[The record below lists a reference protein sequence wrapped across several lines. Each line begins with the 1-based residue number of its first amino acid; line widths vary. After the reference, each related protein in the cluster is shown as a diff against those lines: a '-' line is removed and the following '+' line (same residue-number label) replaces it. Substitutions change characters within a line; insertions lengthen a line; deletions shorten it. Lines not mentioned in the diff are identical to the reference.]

1 MANNSKASNKKNCK
15 KPTQKHCD
23 CNNTLPSEFYQIER
37 TITDINNHPPAPG
50 TNGFWLIWNPTTRK
64 YEESTVPLPDGT
76 LPEISKDTKGWYL
89 TNDGKNIYWAEVQG
103 GGDGAITAIK
113 INGIEQPIV
122 DKIAEL
128 SIDKNTVG
136 LGNLDNVKQYSA
148 DNPPPYP
155 VTSVDGLTGDIE
167 TQAVKYAMQALTDEQ
182 KQQARENIGAG
193 TSDFDG
199 NYNSLI
205 NRPTI
210 PTKTSELENDNGF
223 ITEDALSDYAKTSDI
238 PVNVSQL
245 TNDAGYV
252 NKEQAA
258 SAAPVQS
265 VNSKTGVIELS
276 KADIGLGN
284 VDNTSDEDKPV
295 STAQANAIAQVQE
308 NLDQLSSNLA
318 DGTTVV
324 ARATGDADG
333 NNIANTYATKAELAD
348 ITAVQIRNKDEVIN
362 TTKDTVQTVAT
373 QYIVD
378 NYNRQPK
385 NWDGLILTITDMDN
399 DKILYIY
406 SEASQLWI
414 NAGINGV
421 DLSQYVGVFSQSF
434 TDEEKAQARANIGA
448 GTSNFSGS
456 YDDLTNKPTI
466 PEQYEL
472 PVANANTLGGI
483 KADQKTDDMTSA
495 VGVDADGKLWVKPG
509 SSIDT
514 ISADK
519 VMFSDDLVFT
529 YQFGKYVPTGGK
541 VTVPADNK
549 SWLDILND
557 AYSEDK
563 NPTITQPTVTVS
575 SATAKAYEVGTSVT
589 PAYSATFNA
598 GKYEYG
604 PTPTGAAITTWSVS
618 NNVTAETKDT
628 QSGTFAAYIVPDGS
642 AYRITVSGT
651 YSDGQIPVTA
661 LNKPYT
667 AGQIKG
673 ATKTAQTGIISGYR
687 NSFYGTFA
695 DKSTAISSASIRG
708 LAQKSG
714 KALANGNTFTVN
726 VPVGAESVVIAYPAT
741 LRNVTS
747 IKDVNGLNAD
757 ITSAFT
763 ASTMEVEGAAGYTAI
778 NYKVYRIDFAKANDT
793 ANKYT
798 VTI

>member
-23 CNNTLPSEFYQIER
+23 CNNALPSEFYQIER

-76 LPEISKDTKGWYL
+76 LPEISEDTKGWYL

-113 INGIEQPIV
+113 INGVEQTVV

-167 TQAVKYAMQALTDEQ
+167 TQAVKYATQALTDEQ
-182 KQQARENIGAG
+182 KQRARENIGAG

-223 ITEDALSDYAKTSDI
+223 ITEDALADYAKTSDI
-238 PVNVSQL
+238 PINVSQL
-245 TNDAGYV
+245 TNDAGYID
-252 NKEQAA
+252 KDQAA

-295 STAQANAIAQVQE
+295 STAQANAIAQVQK
-308 NLDQLSSNLA
+308 NLDQLSSNLT

-324 ARATGDADG
+324 ARATGDAEG

-362 TTKDTVQTVAT
+362 ATKDTVQTVAT

-378 NYNRQPK
+378 KYDRQPK

-434 TDEEKAQARANIGA
+434 TDTERAQARANIGA

-472 PVANANTLGGI
+472 PVATADTLGGV
-483 KADQKTDDMTSA
+483 KAEPKTDDMTSA

-575 SATAKAYEVGTSVT
+575 SATARAYEVGTSVT

-763 ASTMEVEGAAGYTAI
+763 ASTVNVEGAAGYTAI

>member
-76 LPEISKDTKGWYL
+76 LPEISEDTKGWYL
-89 TNDGKNIYWAEVQG
+89 TNDGKSIYWAEVQG
-103 GGDGAITAIK
+103 GGDVAITAIK
-113 INGIEQPIV
+113 INGVEQTVV

-128 SIDKNTVG
+128 SIDKSTVG
-136 LGNLDNVKQYSA
+136 LGNLDNVRQYSA

-155 VTSVDGLTGDIE
+155 VTSVDGLTGAVE
-167 TQAVKYAMQALTDEQ
+167 TQFVKYAEQSLTDEQ

-210 PTKTSELENDNGF
+210 PT
-223 ITEDALSDYAKTSDI
+223 
-238 PVNVSQL
+238 NVSQL
-245 TNDAGYV
+245 TNDAGYID
-252 NKEQAA
+252 KDQAA

-308 NLDQLSSNLA
+308 NLDQLSSNLT

-324 ARATGDADG
+324 ARATGDAEG
-333 NNIANTYATKAELAD
+333 NNIANTYATKAELSD

-362 TTKDTVQTVAT
+362 ATKDTVQTVAT

-378 NYNRQPK
+378 NYDRQPK
-385 NWDGLILTITDMDN
+385 NWDGLILTITDIDN

-406 SEASQLWI
+406 SEASRLWI

-434 TDEEKAQARANIGA
+434 TDTEKAQARANIGA

-456 YDDLTNKPTI
+456 YDDLTNRPTI

-472 PVANANTLGGI
+472 PVANADTLGGI
-483 KADQKTDDMTSA
+483 KADQKTDNMTSA
-495 VGVDADGKLWVKPG
+495 VGIDSDGKLWVKPG
-509 SSIDT
+509 SEIDT
-514 ISADK
+514 IAADK
-519 VMFSDDLVFT
+519 VMFSGDLVFT
-529 YQFGKYVPTGGK
+529 YPFGKYVPTGGK

-563 NPTITQPTVTVS
+563 NPTITQPTVAVS
-575 SATAKAYEVGTSVT
+575 STTAKAYEVGTSVA
-589 PAYSATFNA
+589 PAYSASFNA

-628 QSGTFAAYIVPDGS
+628 QSGTFASYIVPDGS

-667 AGQIKG
+667 TGQIKG
-673 ATKTAQTGIISGYR
+673 TTKTAQTGIISGYR

>member
-76 LPEISKDTKGWYL
+76 LPEISEDTKGWYL
-89 TNDGKNIYWAEVQG
+89 TNDGKSIYWAEVQG
-103 GGDGAITAIK
+103 GGDVAITAIK
-113 INGIEQPIV
+113 INGVEQTVV

-128 SIDKNTVG
+128 SIDKSTVG
-136 LGNLDNVKQYSA
+136 LGNLDNVRQYSA

-155 VTSVDGLTGDIE
+155 VTSVDGLTGAVE
-167 TQAVKYAMQALTDEQ
+167 TQFVKYAEQSLTDEQ

-210 PTKTSELENDNGF
+210 PT
-223 ITEDALSDYAKTSDI
+223 
-238 PVNVSQL
+238 NVSQL
-245 TNDAGYV
+245 TNDAGYID
-252 NKEQAA
+252 KDQAA

-308 NLDQLSSNLA
+308 NLDQLSSNLT

-324 ARATGDADG
+324 ARATGDAEG

-362 TTKDTVQTVAT
+362 STKDTVQTVAT

-378 NYNRQPK
+378 NYDRQPK

-414 NAGINGV
+414 NSGINGV
-421 DLSQYVGVFSQSF
+421 DLSQYVGIFSQSF
-434 TDEEKAQARANIGA
+434 TDTEKAQARANIGA

-472 PVANANTLGGI
+472 PVANADTLGGI

-495 VGVDADGKLWVKPG
+495 VGIDSDGKLWVKPG
-509 SSIDT
+509 SEIDT

-519 VMFSDDLVFT
+519 VMFSGDLVFT
-529 YQFGKYVPTGGK
+529 YPFGKYVPTGGK

-563 NPTITQPTVTVS
+563 NPTITQPTVAVS
-575 SATAKAYEVGTSVT
+575 STTAKAYEVGTSVA
-589 PAYSATFNA
+589 PAYSASFNA

-628 QSGTFAAYIVPDGS
+628 QSGTFASYIVPDGS

-661 LNKPYT
+661 LNKPYVT
-667 AGQIKG
+667 GQIKG
-673 ATKTAQTGIISGYR
+673 ATKAAQTGVISGYR

>member
-23 CNNTLPSEFYQIER
+23 CNNALPSEFYQIER

-76 LPEISKDTKGWYL
+76 LPEISEDTKGWYL

-113 INGIEQPIV
+113 INGVEQTVV

-167 TQAVKYAMQALTDEQ
+167 TQAVKYAEQSLTDEQ

-193 TSDFDG
+193 TSD
-199 NYNSLI
+199 
-205 NRPTI
+205 
-210 PTKTSELENDNGF
+210 
-223 ITEDALSDYAKTSDI
+223 
-238 PVNVSQL
+238 
-245 TNDAGYV
+245 
-252 NKEQAA
+252 
-258 SAAPVQS
+258 
-265 VNSKTGVIELS
+265 
-276 KADIGLGN
+276 
-284 VDNTSDEDKPV
+284 
-295 STAQANAIAQVQE
+295 
-308 NLDQLSSNLA
+308 
-318 DGTTVV
+318 
-324 ARATGDADG
+324 
-333 NNIANTYATKAELAD
+333 
-348 ITAVQIRNKDEVIN
+348 
-362 TTKDTVQTVAT
+362 
-373 QYIVD
+373 
-378 NYNRQPK
+378 
-385 NWDGLILTITDMDN
+385 
-399 DKILYIY
+399 
-406 SEASQLWI
+406 
-414 NAGINGV
+414 
-421 DLSQYVGVFSQSF
+421 
-434 TDEEKAQARANIGA
+434 
-448 GTSNFSGS
+448 FSGS

-495 VGVDADGKLWVKPG
+495 VGIDSNGKLWVKPG
-509 SSIDT
+509 SEIDT
-514 ISADK
+514 IAADK
-519 VMFSDDLVFT
+519 VMFSGDLVFT
-529 YQFGKYVPTGGK
+529 YPFGKYVPTGGK

-563 NPTITQPTVTVS
+563 NPTITQPTVAVS
-575 SATAKAYEVGTSVT
+575 SATVKAYEVGTSVA
-589 PAYSATFNA
+589 PAYSASFNT

-604 PTPTGAAITTWSVS
+604 PNPTGAAITAWSAS
-618 NNVTAETKDT
+618 NNVTEETKDT
-628 QSGTFAAYIVPDGS
+628 QSGTFASYIVPDGS

-673 ATKTAQTGIISGYR
+673 TTKTAQTGIISGYR

-695 DKSTAISSASIRG
+695 DKSTTISSASIRG

>member
-76 LPEISKDTKGWYL
+76 LPEISEDTKGWYL
-89 TNDGKNIYWAEVQG
+89 TNDGKSIYWAEVQG
-103 GGDGAITAIK
+103 GGDVAITAIK
-113 INGIEQPIV
+113 INGVEQTVV

-128 SIDKNTVG
+128 SIDKSTVG
-136 LGNLDNVKQYSA
+136 LGNLDNVRQYSA

-155 VTSVDGLTGDIE
+155 VTSVDGLTGAVE
-167 TQAVKYAMQALTDEQ
+167 TQSVKYAEQSLTDEQ

-210 PTKTSELENDNGF
+210 PT
-223 ITEDALSDYAKTSDI
+223 
-238 PVNVSQL
+238 NVSQL
-245 TNDAGYV
+245 TNDAGYID
-252 NKEQAA
+252 KDQAA

-308 NLDQLSSNLA
+308 NLDQLSSNLT

-324 ARATGDADG
+324 ARATGDAEG

-362 TTKDTVQTVAT
+362 ATKDAVQTVAT

-378 NYNRQPK
+378 NYDRQPK

-434 TDEEKAQARANIGA
+434 TDTEKAQSRANIGA

-472 PVANANTLGGI
+472 PVANADTLGGI
-483 KADQKTDDMTSA
+483 KADQKTDNMTSA
-495 VGVDADGKLWVKPG
+495 VGIDSDGKLWVKPG
-509 SSIDT
+509 SEIDT
-514 ISADK
+514 IAADK
-519 VMFSDDLVFT
+519 VMFSGDLVFT
-529 YQFGKYVPTGGK
+529 YPFGKYVPTGGK

-563 NPTITQPTVTVS
+563 NPTITQPTVAVS
-575 SATAKAYEVGTSVT
+575 STTAKAYEVGTSVA
-589 PAYSATFNA
+589 PAYSASFNA

-604 PTPTGAAITTWSVS
+604 PNPTGAAITAWSAS

-673 ATKTAQTGIISGYR
+673 ATKTAQTGVISGYR

>member
-1 MANNSKASNKKNCK
+1 MANNSNNKKNYC
-15 KPTQKHCD
+15 KPTSKHCS
-23 CNNTLPSEFYQIER
+23 CENNLPSEFYQVER
-37 TITDINNHPPAPG
+37 TITDINNHPPTPG
-50 TNGFWLIWNPTTRK
+50 TNGYWMIWNPTTRK

-76 LPEISKDTKGWYL
+76 LPEISEDTKGWYL
-89 TNDGKNIYWAEVQG
+89 TNNGKNIYWAEVQS

-113 INGIEQPIV
+113 INGVEQPVV

-155 VTSVDGLTGDIE
+155 VTSVDGAAGDIE
-167 TQAVKYAMQALTDEQ
+167 TQAVKYATQALTDKQ

-223 ITEDALSDYAKTSDI
+223 ITEDALVDYAKTADI
-238 PVNVSQL
+238 PTNVSQL
-245 TNDAGYV
+245 TNDAGYID
-252 NKEQAA
+252 KDQAT

-284 VDNTSDEDKPV
+284 VDNTSDEEKPV
-295 STAQANAIAQVQE
+295 SIAQANAIAQVQE
-308 NLDQLSSNLA
+308 NLDQLSSNLT

-324 ARATGDADG
+324 ARATGDAEG

-362 TTKDTVQTVAT
+362 ATKDTVQTVAT

-378 NYNRQPK
+378 NYDRQPK

-399 DKILYIY
+399 DKILYVY

-434 TDEEKAQARANIGA
+434 TDTEKAQARENIGA

-456 YDDLTNKPTI
+456 YEDLTNKPTI

-495 VGVDADGKLWVKPG
+495 VGIDSDGKLWVKPG
-509 SSIDT
+509 SEIDT
-514 ISADK
+514 IAADK
-519 VMFSDDLVFT
+519 VMFSGDLVFT
-529 YQFGKYVPTGGK
+529 YPFGKYVPTGGK

-563 NPTITQPTVTVS
+563 NPTITQPTVAVS
-575 SATAKAYEVGTSVT
+575 SATVKAYEVGTSVA
-589 PAYSATFNA
+589 PAYSASFNA

-604 PTPTGAAITTWSVS
+604 PNPTGAAITAWSAS
-618 NNVTAETKDT
+618 NNVTEETKDT
-628 QSGTFAAYIVPDGS
+628 QSGTFASYIVPDGS

-673 ATKTAQTGIISGYR
+673 TTKTAQTGIISGYR

-695 DKSTAISSASIRG
+695 DKSTTISSASIRG